1 MEYQNLIIDEN
12 DGILVLTINREK
24 ALNALNSRTIDEITH
39 FFGVDAP
46 TRDAVRGIIIT
57 GAGDRSFVAGADIKE
72 FIALGEK
79 GGAAMA
85 KKGQDAFFLIERF
98 NKPVIA
104 AVNGFA
110 LGGGC
115 ELAMACH
122 MRVAGEYAKFGQPEV
137 NLGIIP
143 GYGGTQRLVQLV
155 GKGKA
160 IELMTTGDMIKA
172 DEAHRLGLANHVVP
186 AGEEVA
192 KAKEILGKIITKA
205 PIAISKVLDCVNN
218 YFDHPGNKGFGYEV
232 DQFGETTNTE
242 DFKEGA
248 TAFIE
253 KRAANFKG
261 A

>member
-1 MEYQNLIIDEN
+1 MEYQNLVIEEN
-12 DGILVLTINREK
+12 EGVLVLTISREK
-24 ALNALNSRTIDEITH
+24 ALNALNGRTIDELIH
-39 FFGVDAP
+39 FFGTDAP
-46 TRDAVRGIIIT
+46 TRTEVRGIIIT

-72 FIALGEK
+72 FLALGQNG
-79 GGAAMA
+79 GGALA
-85 KKGQDAFFLIERF
+85 KKGQDCFFLIERF
-98 NKPVIA
+98 PKPVIA

-172 DEAHRLGLANHVVP
+172 DEAYRLGLANHVVP
-186 AGEEVA
+186 AGEEVN
-192 KAKEILGKIITKA
+192 KAKEILAKIMTKA
-205 PIAISKVLDCVNN
+205 PVAITNVLDCVNK
-218 YFDHPGNKGFGYEV
+218 YFEHTGNEGYVNEV
-232 DQFGETTNTE
+232 EMFNKTTLTN
-242 DFKEGA
+242 DFQEGA
-248 TAFIE
+248 TAFVE
-253 KRAANFKG
+253 KRTANFTGK
-261 A
+261 